1 MSASRTIATVFALA
15 LIAAACGSGETV
27 ADSADDAAATT
38 TAEETTTTAE
48 PVAVDETETAEEG
61 TESAAD
67 LNGQELYEARCASCH
82 GADGV
87 GTRGPDLVGI
97 AETQPDTQVAIDQV
111 INGGNGMPAFGAR
124 LSAEEIEATVDYIYA
139 TF

>member
-1 MSASRTIATVFALA
+1 MSAPRTIATVFALA
-15 LIAAACGSGETV
+15 LIAAACGGGETV
-27 ADSADDAAATT
+27 ADGADDAATT
-38 TAEETTTTAE
+38 TSGETSTTEEPA
-48 PVAVDETETAEEG
+48 PADETEPSEEG
-61 TESAAD
+61 TEGTAA
-67 LNGQELYEARCASCH
+67 LNGQELYDARCASCH

-97 AETQPDTQVAIDQV
+97 AEAQPDKQLAIDQV
-111 INGGNGMPAFGAR
+111 TNGGNGMPAFGAR